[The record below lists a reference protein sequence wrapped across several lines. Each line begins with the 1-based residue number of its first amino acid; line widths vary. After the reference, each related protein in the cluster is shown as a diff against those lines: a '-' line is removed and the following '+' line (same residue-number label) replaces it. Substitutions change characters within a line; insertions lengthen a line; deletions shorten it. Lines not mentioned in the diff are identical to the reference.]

1 MKKVLLIVS
10 LVSFSF
16 GLFAQINGTP
26 TYPVSSTSS
35 NPIYFYLE
43 SAFNGTALGWTADL
57 RGNLMLSPA
66 ASGKGQYNLISNI
79 SNKDLALFTLEG
91 NLLKNKSTGL
101 MLTGSH
107 SFDATGSLLEH
118 KVIAGMQHA
127 IKSQNSTSFTVAWK
141 NNLLDRLSS
150 DFLVKDGATAWY
162 FLFPNN
168 NLQLAIT
175 NATNLLA
182 NTTEGTGAGQYSA
195 TVRTNLNNALSAAQ
209 NNLNDGNTS
218 NDEQGTIDLNNAM
231 VTYLTTAE
239 LQSRINIMTNLAN
252 SVTVG
257 NDFGQYAQSDL
268 DTFFAAITT
277 ATNIKDNPQSS
288 SSDISNAITSLE
300 TAKSAFIATIKSNT
314 ALLTSTTP
322 GVIRWYKIISNATN
336 FPQILSNAISQ
347 GTRAVGSP
355 FMHETQADPVTDVEL
370 FRFEPTANEPTKVNA
385 IVCKTGTYINTT
397 VTASSTANTPTV
409 ISATDPAKVF
419 QILPL
424 SDGVSFVINDASVAL
439 GSWGALKASTSDT
452 FDLLTG
458 NGGVGSDCA
467 WLIKFVSE
475 SGTTGVEN
483 LNATD
488 YNVFVKDNVIVVPDT
503 NDYQVYNISGQKVDK
518 NKQLSEGVYLVN
530 VRNFVKKVLIK

>member
-43 SAFNGTALGWTADL
+43 SAFNGAALGWTADL

-150 DFLVKDGATAWY
+150 DFLVRDGATAWY

-182 NTTEGTGAGQYSA
+182 TTTEGTGAGQYSA